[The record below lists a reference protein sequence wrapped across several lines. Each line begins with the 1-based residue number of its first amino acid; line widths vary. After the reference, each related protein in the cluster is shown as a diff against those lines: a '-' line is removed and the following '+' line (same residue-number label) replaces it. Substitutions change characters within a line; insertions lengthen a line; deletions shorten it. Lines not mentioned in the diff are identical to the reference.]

1 MKVKGAAV
9 KSIYDYIKNK
19 QPQRYQEWL
28 MTLPER
34 SKLIMSSQ
42 IISSEWYDLHFG
54 VILPTQSA
62 GKLFFDSE
70 IDAAWQL
77 GRYSSDLALKGLFK
91 IIVKMASPGFIISR
105 ASQILTSYYD
115 QGKVTIDERNS
126 NHVKL
131 IFSNFGQ
138 GMQILYNRIGGW
150 LENTFEVIKL
160 KNVRMELHVETQNGE
175 EVAIMIIDWE

>member
-1 MKVKGAAV
+1 
-9 KSIYDYIKNK
+9 
-19 QPQRYQEWL
+19 
-28 MTLPER
+28 
-34 SKLIMSSQ
+34 
-42 IISSEWYDLHFG
+42 
-54 VILPTQSA
+54 
-62 GKLFFDSE
+62 
-70 IDAAWQL
+70 
-77 GRYSSDLALKGLFK
+77 
-91 IIVKMASPGFIISR
+91 MASPGFIISR